1 MTDAPP
7 SRYHIVERGRRLVV
21 IDRWHGDKPDSTTS
35 LARPATG
42 NPVSTGTPRPGTLR
56 RTGFDGR
63 AEVVTHPLYD
73 RKGPR
78 TLRLDAG
85 TAASLRRMRMGLLMA
100 VAVLAILLFWMP
112 WLIVPA
118 VVVLASSRTRAG
130 MRDRSTALVDRLQA
144 RLGG

>member
-21 IDRWHGDKPDSTTS
+21 IDRWHGSKPGSTALPGTAANNLAS
-35 LARPATG
+35 LD
-42 NPVSTGTPRPGTLR
+42 TPRPGTLR
-56 RTGFDGR
+56 RTSFDGR
-63 AEVVTHPLYD
+63 AEFVTHPFYD

-78 TLRLDAG
+78 TLKLDAS
-85 TAASLRRMRMGLLMA
+85 TAASIRRVQMGLA
-100 VAVLAILLFWMP
+100 AAAAVLAILVFWTP

-118 VVVLASSRTRAG
+118 VVLLTSSRTRAG
-130 MRDRSTALVDRLQA
+130 MRNGMTALVDRLQA